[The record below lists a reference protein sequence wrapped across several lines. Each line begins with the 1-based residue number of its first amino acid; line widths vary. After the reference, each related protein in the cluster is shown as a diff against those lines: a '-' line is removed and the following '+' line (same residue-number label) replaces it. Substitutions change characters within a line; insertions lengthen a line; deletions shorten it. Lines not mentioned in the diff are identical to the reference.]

1 MLWRN
6 FLRDLKSTAARLVS
20 VIIITMIAITV
31 HTGLYGIIYNVNL
44 ITGSYNESQNGADY
58 WVSGMN
64 LNMEDVRAL
73 AAIGGV
79 TDVQPRVT
87 LEAQERGNESITLRL
102 YAMPEYNINT
112 PYLMAGELPSSHRQ
126 MVVSDVFAA
135 ANGLSVGDA
144 YEITLPDMGVNLRLE
159 ISGLVKNPECLFH
172 VNATTPTPRL
182 EQYGFAYMNSAV
194 LEDIMGKHQ
203 YNQICLTVGG
213 SVSDGDLR
221 RAVNDALGNK
231 VFNILSRRD
240 NAAAA
245 ITKNMTDDLTPII
258 LLFPFLFFLC
268 AVLLMVNNMSRLI
281 ENSRL
286 TIGTLKALGYTD
298 GTILWYYLL
307 HAVLVVLVGF
317 PLGVI
322 PSKPVAW
329 LIVDTLALGS
339 DFLPYQIQPD
349 YASWVS
355 GFVFTAICCV
365 GSAWLV
371 ARSLLKETPAACM
384 RPKPP
389 QSSKPVFLERVA
401 VLWRRFTFN
410 QKYIIRNTLRNKPRM
425 ITCVVGIAFC
435 MGLVFAAFGLYDSL
449 THYADA
455 LVANQNQYDLM
466 VDLNAGTTDH
476 QYNRLAGMSGVT
488 AAELEMNTACR
499 FYSDDKLTTAWL
511 TVVEDE
517 MALHLYDPY
526 ASGPLSIPTDGM
538 IMDETVANRLG
549 IKVGEQV
556 GVRFTGESKL
566 YRITVVKI
574 QRSIGG
580 VYVSRSFWRS
590 LGRAYTPATAYL
602 RTTDRTALAAALDNY
617 DFVRAWQ
624 TCEAVNNAAS
634 EQLRSSSLVAF
645 ILILFGGGL
654 ACIVIYNLGIMS
666 FFEQTRNLATLMVL
680 GFYDKEIKRL
690 QLSENLIFAV
700 VGILLGLPFGILL
713 SHVFVAVLSALPLMV
728 ATTPLSYVLSCAIT
742 LLFALV
748 VNVMIGQKMKSID
761 MLGALKSVE

>member
-6 FLRDLKSTAARLVS
+6 FFRDLKSTAARLVS

-31 HTGLYGIIYNVNL
+31 HTGLYGIIYNVDL
-44 ITGSYNESQNGADY
+44 VTGSYKGSQNGADY
-58 WVSGMN
+58 WISGMG
-64 LNMEDVRAL
+64 LNMEDMRAL
-73 AAIGGV
+73 AALPGV

-87 LEAQERGNESITLRL
+87 LEAQQRGNEDLTLRL
-102 YAMPEYNINT
+102 YAVPEYNINT
-112 PYLMAGELPSSHRQ
+112 PYLMAGELPQTHRE
-126 MVVSDVFAA
+126 MVISDVYAA
-135 ANGLSVGDA
+135 ANGLSIGDF
-144 YEITLPDMGVNLRLE
+144 YEITLPDMGVNLRLQ
-159 ISGLVKNPECLFH
+159 ISGLVKSPECLFH
-172 VNATTPTPRL
+172 VNATTPTPQL
-182 EQYGFAYMNSAV
+182 ERYGFAYMNSAV
-194 LEDIMGKHQ
+194 LEDMMGKHQ
-203 YNQICLTVGG
+203 YNQICVTVDE
-213 SVSDGDLR
+213 SVVDGDLR
-221 RAVNDALGNK
+221 RGVNDTLGNK

-245 ITKNMTDDLTPII
+245 VTKNMTDDLTPII
-258 LLFPFLFFLC
+258 VLFPFLFFLC

-286 TIGTLKALGYTD
+286 TIGTFKALGYTD
-298 GTILWYYLL
+298 GTILWYYVL

-317 PLGVI
+317 PLGVL

-349 YASWVS
+349 YSSWVI
-355 GFVFTAICCV
+355 GFVLTAICCV

-389 QSSKPVFLERVA
+389 QSSKPVFLERIGL
-401 VLWRRFTFN
+401 LWRCFTFN
-410 QKYIIRNTLRNKPRM
+410 QKYIVRNTFRNKPRM

-435 MGLVFAAFGLYDSL
+435 MGLVFAAFALYDSL

-455 LVANQNQYDLM
+455 LIANQNQYDLM
-466 VDLNAGTTDH
+466 VDLNSGTTDR
-476 QYNRLAGMSGVT
+476 QYSRLTGLSDVT

-526 ASGPLSIPTDGM
+526 ADGPLTMSTGGM
-538 IMDETVANRLG
+538 VMDEVVAKQLG
-549 IKVGEQV
+549 IAVGDEV

-580 VYVSRSFWRS
+580 VFVSRSFWRS
-590 LGRAYTPATAYL
+590 LGRAYTPSTAYL
-602 RTTDRTALAAALDNY
+602 RTTDRAALAAALENY

-624 TCEAVNNAAS
+624 TCEAVNDAAA

-666 FFEQTRNLATLMVL
+666 FFEQMRNLATLMVL

-690 QLSENLIFAV
+690 QLSENLIFALL
-700 VGILLGLPFGILL
+700 GILLGLPLGIAL
-713 SHVFVAVLSALPLMV
+713 SHIFVAVLSALPLMV

-742 LLFALV
+742 LLFALI
-748 VNVMIGQKMKSID
+748 VNVMIGRKMRSID